1 MDRCVIN
8 VATLMGRMDGET
20 CGGTS
25 GNLVLASVLV
35 MGAARFAV
43 KYGR

>member
-8 VATLMGRMDGET
+8 VAIRMDRMDGDT

-25 GNLVLASVLV
+25 GNMVLASVLV
-35 MGAARFAV
+35 MGAVRFAV

>member
-8 VATLMGRMDGET
+8 VALQMDRMDGET

-25 GNLVLASVLV
+25 GILAMASV
-35 MGAARFAV
+35 F
-43 KYGR
+43 K